1 MKKQLFIARP
11 VKRYSAALLT
21 SLILIVGIFDA
32 KANDKTGKATS
43 EAISYVGR
51 QNNLLTF
58 NVNYLNQTEDR
69 VVLELS
75 DEHGDVL
82 YRRVYKDKE
91 VNKNI
96 VLKNGGDKCRLT
108 FTIRSAKE
116 TITQKFD
123 IEPTATVVNE
133 TVVTTL

>member
-21 SLILIVGIFDA
+21 SIILIVGIFDA
-32 KANDKTGKATS
+32 KANDKTGKATTD
-43 EAISYVGR
+43 AISYVGR

-96 VLKNGGDKCRLT
+96 FITPLPVNIICFFAKNKKYRL
-108 FTIRSAKE
+108 SAEYCKHS
-116 TITQKFD
+116 KG
-123 IEPTATVVNE
+123 
-133 TVVTTL
+133 

>member
-32 KANDKTGKATS
+32 KANDKTGKATTD
-43 EAISYVGR
+43 AISYVGR
-51 QNNLLTF
+51 KNNLLTF

-96 VLKNGGDKCRLT
+96 FIKNGGDKTRVT

-116 TITQKFD
+116 TITQKFE

-133 TVVTTL
+133 TVVTTM

>member
-32 KANDKTGKATS
+32 KANDKTGKATN
-43 EAISYVGR
+43 EAISYIGL
-51 QNNLLTF
+51 QNSLLTF
-58 NVNYLNQTEDR
+58 NVNYLNTTEDR
-69 VVLELS
+69 VVFELS

-96 VLKNGGDKCRLT
+96 FLKNDGEKCRLT

-133 TVVTTL
+133 TVVTTM